1 MQRRKSGH
9 AFDQSINAAVTAHG
23 SKFGIGFKPA

>member
-9 AFDQSINAAVTAHG
+9 ALEQGIYAAVTAHG